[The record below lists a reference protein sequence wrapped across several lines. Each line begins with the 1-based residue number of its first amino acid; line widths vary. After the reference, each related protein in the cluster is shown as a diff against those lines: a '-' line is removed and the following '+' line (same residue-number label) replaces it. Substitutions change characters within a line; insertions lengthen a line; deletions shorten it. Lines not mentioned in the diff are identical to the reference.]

1 MGNNGLDYII
11 EALAKRP
18 STLRGEMLKNKFKK
32 FDDIFI
38 ELINKR
44 MGNKYLDY
52 IMYRVTNLG
61 SAPFAAFVIFTMMF
75 FGNNRFKNIGVELFL
90 ALSISQVIVHSLKIL
105 LSRERPYNI
114 LEQLNT
120 FGIDLKDYSFPSG
133 HTAASF
139 SLATTI
145 ALNIPK
151 ISIIVYF
158 LAIIVAIS
166 RIYLG
171 VHYPTDVAAGII
183 IGLFFSIMVHV
194 YLLEFVYNLGERI
207 GIN

>member
-1 MGNNGLDYII
+1 MK
-11 EALAKRP
+11 KR
-18 STLRGEMLKNKFKK
+18 LKM
-32 FDDIFI
+32 FDDFFI
-38 ELINKR
+38 DLINQR
-44 MGNKYLDY
+44 MRNKHFDY
-52 IMYRVTNLG
+52 IMYRITNLG
-61 SAPFAAFVIFTMMF
+61 GAPFSAFFLFILLF
-75 FGNNRFKNIGVELFL
+75 FGNNNIKNIGIEVFITLT
-90 ALSISQVIVHSLKIL
+90 ISQAIVHSLKRL

-139 SLATTI
+139 SIATTL
-145 ALNIPK
+145 ALNIPRL
-151 ISIIVYF
+151 SILVFFI
-158 LAIIVAIS
+158 AAIVAIS

-183 IGLFFSIMVHV
+183 IGFGTSFIVHL
-194 YLLEFVYNLGERI
+194 YLMQFIYNLGEAI